1 VRQIITLTLNPT
13 VDVSADAERVEHTRK
28 IRCTEPL
35 LDPGGGGINVAR
47 VASRLGAPARAV
59 FPAGGSTGDQLC
71 SLLKEERLPVEVLP
85 IPGRTRESLTVNESA
100 TGLQYRFS
108 FPGPQLSTGEQ
119 RLLLERVRALVS
131 DSMFLV
137 VSGSVPP
144 NLDPQFFADLRE
156 ACLGSETKL
165 VVDSSGP
172 ALRNASGK
180 GVYLLKPNGEELA
193 DAVGRP
199 LRDEKDELEAGR
211 ELIARGWA
219 QVIVVSLA
227 ARGALLVTA
236 GMSES
241 IPAVPVEPG
250 SAVGAGDSMVAGMV
264 VGLSRGLSLPDAVR
278 LGVAAG
284 AAALATPGTGLAR
297 KEDIERLYGASL
309 ATSTSGSRPSET
321 DGGRASSTGKSTRLS
336 SG

>member
-13 VDVSADAERVEHTRK
+13 VDVSADAERVEHSRK

-35 LDPGGGGINVAR
+35 LDPGGGGVNVAR
-47 VASRLGAPARAV
+47 VASRLGAAARAV

-71 SLLKEERLPVEVLP
+71 SLLKEERLPVEVLR

-108 FPGPQLSTGEQ
+108 FPGPELSTEEQ
-119 RLLLERVRALVS
+119 RLLLERVRALLPV
-131 DSMFLV
+131 SMFLV

-144 NLDPQFFADLRE
+144 NLDPQFFTDLRE
-156 ACLGSETKL
+156 ACLESQARL
-165 VVDSSGP
+165 VVDSSGS
-172 ALRNASGK
+172 ALRTASGK
-180 GVYLLKPNGEELA
+180 GVYLLKPNGDELA
-193 DAVGRP
+193 DAVGRT
-199 LRDEKDELEAGR
+199 LRDEQDELEAGR

-219 QVIVVSLA
+219 EVIVVSLA

-236 GMSES
+236 TMSER
-241 IPAVPVEPG
+241 IPAVPVKPG
-250 SAVGAGDSMVAGMV
+250 SAVGAGDSMVAGIV
-264 VGLSRGLSLPDAVR
+264 VGLSRDLSLPDAVR

-297 KEDIERLYGASL
+297 REDIERLYGASL
-309 ATSTSGSRPSET
+309 AAPTSGSELSEM
-321 DGGRASSTGKSTRLS
+321 DGGRVSATRKPPRRISS
-336 SG
+336 